1 MIIRVINQL
10 CDDSFPEKIIS
21 KGQVATA
28 GHFVDK
34 AREAQNILLPLDVK
48 ALIWVELHYLL
59 HTYGSTA
66 FCERKDSLSHWLN
79 ARKFLNLL
87 VSPK

>member
-10 CDDSFPEKIIS
+10 RDDSFPEKIIS
-21 KGQVATA
+21 KGQAATV

-34 AREAQNILLPLDVK
+34 APEAQSIPLLLDRSAVCWDYGYLWGCCTSGAK
-48 ALIWVELHYLL
+48 RFIISLVER
-59 HTYGSTA
+59 
-66 FCERKDSLSHWLN
+66 RKCHH
-79 ARKFLNLL
+79 LL

>member
-10 CDDSFPEKIIS
+10 RDDSFPEKIIS
-21 KGQVATA
+21 KGQVATV

-34 AREAQNILLPLDVK
+34 APEVQNILLPLDMK
-48 ALIWVELHYLL
+48 PLIWVELHYVLS
-59 HTYGSTA
+59 TYGSA
-66 FCERKDSLSHWLN
+66 ALCEQKDSLSHWLN
-79 ARKFLNLL
+79 TGKFHNLL

>member
-10 CDDSFPEKIIS
+10 RDDSFPEKIIS

-34 AREAQNILLPLDVK
+34 APEAQNILLLLDVK
-48 ALIWVELHYLL
+48 VLVWVELHYALS
-59 HTYGSTA
+59 TYGSTA
-66 FCERKDSLSHWLN
+66 LCELKDSLSLWLN
-79 ARKFLNLL
+79 ARKFHNLL

>member
-10 CDDSFPEKIIS
+10 RDDSFPEKIIS

-34 AREAQNILLPLDVK
+34 APEAQNIPLPLDVEV
-48 ALIWVELHYLL
+48 LLWEELHYVLS
-59 HTYGSTA
+59 TSGSTA
-66 FCERKDSLSHWLN
+66 LSELKDSLSHWLN
-79 ARKFLNLL
+79 VRKFHNLL